1 MIEIRDLFDLSC
13 PCWSIWSFKKRGFQK
28 VQMAWSQKLFNFN
41 YNQKG
46 SGIFNFL
53 LFDWIWVVFRLRYLN
68 SKISKKKPRKEALSK
83 TSLFLSFCFNQP
95 VVLFF
100 SYLVAPPS
108 FATFEKALSLS
119 SLLGWVHRPYAWTW
133 VLAWAPGWRT
143 AAFGRYITAQ
153 LGIFLVNWL
162 LTANFFES
170 GPMPNPWNFL
180 DRLPLLPS
188 CKFG

>member
-1 MIEIRDLFDLSC
+1 MIEIRDLFDMSC
-13 PCWSIWSFKKRGFQK
+13 PCWSIWSFKTRGFQK
-28 VQMAWSQKLFNFN
+28 VQMAWSRKLFNFN

-53 LFDWIWVVFRLRYLN
+53 LFNWIWVVFRLRYLN
-68 SKISKKKPRKEALSK
+68 SKISKKKAQKRG
-83 TSLFLSFCFNQP
+83 SFKKISIFVILLQSACSS
-95 VVLFF
+95 FF

-143 AAFGRYITAQ
+143 AALGKYITAQ

-162 LTANFFES
+162 LSA
-170 GPMPNPWNFL
+170 M
-180 DRLPLLPS
+180 
-188 CKFG
+188 